1 VDSPPTPVLVVDDEP
16 AITRALVAAFGA
28 RGYSV
33 TAVGTGQEALDR
45 VAGAPPAVV
54 VLDLGLP
61 DLDGIEVCRRIRAW
75 SDVPI
80 IVLTAEGADARKVA
94 ALDEGADDYVTK
106 PFSMPELLA
115 RVRVALRHRRPA
127 RPDLE
132 SSVLEVGDVRVDVAL
147 RSVTVAGRPVD
158 LTPKEFGFL
167 AALARH
173 PGRVLTHR
181 MILQMVWGP
190 EYGKETQYLRVYAG
204 QLRKKLGD
212 DPGAPRLV
220 TEPGVGYRL
229 VDPGEGEVTDLD
241 LSPC

>member
-1 VDSPPTPVLVVDDEP
+1 MASPTTTVLVVDDEP
-16 AITRALVAAFGA
+16 AITRALTAAFEA
-28 RGYSV
+28 RGYAV
-33 TAVGTGQEALDR
+33 TAVGTGGQALDR
-45 VAGAPPAVV
+45 VAGSPPAVV

-61 DLDGIEVCRRIRAW
+61 DIDGIEVCRRIRAW

-80 IVLTAEGADARKVA
+80 IVLTAEGAEHRKVA

-127 RPDLE
+127 GPDLDQ
-132 SSVLEVGDVRVDVAL
+132 SVLEVGDLVVDVAQ
-147 RSVTVAGRPVD
+147 RKVAVAGQPVD
-158 LTPKEFGFL
+158 LTPKEVGFL
-167 AALARH
+167 AALARY

-190 EYGKETQYLRVYAG
+190 EYGEETQYLRVYAG

-212 DPGAPRLV
+212 DPAAPRLV

-229 VDPGEGEVTDLD
+229 VDPREEPAPT
-241 LSPC
+241 P